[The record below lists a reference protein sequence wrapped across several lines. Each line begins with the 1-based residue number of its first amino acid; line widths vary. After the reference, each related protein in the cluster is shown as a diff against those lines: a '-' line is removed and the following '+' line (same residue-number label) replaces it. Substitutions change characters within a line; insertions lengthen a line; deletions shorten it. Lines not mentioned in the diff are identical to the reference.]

1 MFGFNSNLA
10 ASIKAYFD
18 FTVNTNPVVTLWAS
32 GVNNTLDLSGWSNPA
47 IINLNPGTFSSAHGL
62 TNNIGIAEGAV
73 IDKAIGGGG
82 NDNITGSSL
91 NNTLTGKGGSDTIN
105 GGGGSD
111 TAVYSGSKSQYQI
124 TQNSDGSIRLVD
136 LRSGS
141 PDGTDTVSNVEFFQF
156 ADGTYSTAGLFNSA
170 PVVTVANSTMQAPSS
185 QAIALSSLVSA
196 TDAQNDAISYLFYDS
211 TAGGGHFE
219 VNGVTQAAGTI
230 FGVAAAQLSQV
241 TFVPGAGTSDDVLV
255 GATDG
260 GMFSGWSSL
269 HINGPTSVNTA
280 PVVTVPNANVQASS
294 SQAIALSSLVSATD
308 AQNDAITYLFYDST
322 AGGGHFEVNG
332 VAKAAGAIFAVP
344 ATQLSQVTFVPAASA
359 APMIC

>member
-1 MFGFNSNLA
+1 MTGTNWGISADGYYNVPTTPGILDIAAAQQLYGVATSGPLTGGGKVFGFNSNLA

-105 GGGGSD
+105 GNGGSD

-124 TQNSDGSIRLVD
+124 TQNGDGSIRLVD

-156 ADGTYSTAGLFNSA
+156 ADGTVFDRGAFSTARRS
-170 PVVTVANSTMQAPSS
+170 
-185 QAIALSSLVSA
+185 
-196 TDAQNDAISYLFYDS
+196 
-211 TAGGGHFE
+211 
-219 VNGVTQAAGTI
+219 
-230 FGVAAAQLSQV
+230 
-241 TFVPGAGTSDDVLV
+241 
-255 GATDG
+255 
-260 GMFSGWSSL
+260 
-269 HINGPTSVNTA
+269 
-280 PVVTVPNANVQASS
+280 
-294 SQAIALSSLVSATD
+294 
-308 AQNDAITYLFYDST
+308 
-322 AGGGHFEVNG
+322 
-332 VAKAAGAIFAVP
+332 
-344 ATQLSQVTFVPAASA
+344 
-359 APMIC
+359 